1 MAKKAEDYMANGTEP
16 INESYMVSTLVRGMK
31 ILSTFTVDRPALKV
45 SEIAEITHFDNA
57 TVFRFVYTLTQL
69 GYLTIDEDT
78 KRYRQAVRM
87 LNLVL
92 PARAGIPVRQV
103 GVPLILELSRNVNE
117 TITLAILDGVEVV
130 ILGAAEVSNKLVY
143 PQNIGARLP
152 AYCTAL
158 GKALLAYQPVEN
170 WEKLISKIE
179 FVRHAENTIVDPDKF
194 RLELEKIRKQGY
206 ATEESELIDGL
217 NSIAVPIFG
226 RAGRVV
232 GAINISSL
240 SKETLLKEGKDYF
253 LEELTKTSH
262 SITTHLNSIS

>member
-1 MAKKAEDYMANGTEP
+1 MAKKIRDDMVNTSEA

-31 ILSTFTVDRPALKV
+31 ILSTFTEARPALKV

-69 GYLTIDEDT
+69 GYLTVDEDT

-92 PARAGIPVRQV
+92 PARAGLPVRQV

-117 TITLAILDGVEVV
+117 TIHLAILDGVEVV
-130 ILGAAEVSNKLVY
+130 LLGTAEVSNKLVY
-143 PQNIGARLP
+143 SPSIGARSP
-152 AYCTAL
+152 SYCTAL
-158 GKALLAYQPVEN
+158 GKAVLAYQPVEN
-170 WEKLISKIE
+170 LDKLISKIE
-179 FVRHAENTIVDPDKF
+179 FVRHTENTIVAPDKF
-194 RLELEKIRKQGY
+194 RLELEKVRKQGY

-217 NSIAVPIFG
+217 NSLAVPIFA
-226 RAGRVV
+226 RAGKVV

-240 SKETLLKEGKDYF
+240 SKERLLKEQKDYF
-253 LEELTKTSH
+253 LEELIKTSR
-262 SITTHLNSIS
+262 SITTQLNSIS